1 MDERAWF
8 DVLYHENA
16 ELLFRLGRRLC
27 GAGGEDSL
35 LDVIQD
41 VFLTAW
47 SKRAELMVHP
57 NPGGW
62 LVCALKL
69 RLRGASAKIRR
80 EELRRAYSLDEED
93 AALPVCDRAL
103 TPEQSAVLA
112 GHIEQLRALLDEE
125 NADIFIEWALMGKTA
140 ADIAKD
146 HYLSVSCVWMRI
158 SRARRKLAQYPEL
171 FYIFLVILTG
181 FDPPRL

>member
-62 LVCALKL
+62 LVCALK
-69 RLRGASAKIRR
+69 
-80 EELRRAYSLDEED
+80 LRRAYSLDEED

-158 SRARRKLAQYPEL
+158 SRARRKLAQHPEL

>member
-8 DVLYHENA
+8 DSLYHDNA

-27 GAGGEDSL
+27 GAGGEETL
-35 LDVIQD
+35 PDVMQD

-47 SKRAELMVHP
+47 SKRAELMAHP

-80 EELRRAYSLDEED
+80 EELRVRTYR
-93 AALPVCDRAL
+93 P
-103 TPEQSAVLA
+103 A
-112 GHIEQLRALLDEE
+112 GKVYRFTYEKH
-125 NADIFIEWALMGKTA
+125 
-140 ADIAKD
+140 
-146 HYLSVSCVWMRI
+146 
-158 SRARRKLAQYPEL
+158 
-171 FYIFLVILTG
+171 G
-181 FDPPRL
+181 FDPVEDNRLFALAQAVGVDAPMLRDRRRYDFIVHEDERDHGGKAAWYEYMIRTDFKDDMSRADYLHRR

>member
-8 DVLYHENA
+8 DSLYHDNA

-27 GAGGEDSL
+27 GAGGEDTL

-47 SKRAELMVHP
+47 SKR
-57 NPGGW
+57 GGW

-93 AALPVCDRAL
+93 AALPVCDRSL

-140 ADIAKD
+140 ADIAKE

-158 SRARRKLAQYPEL
+158 SRARRKLAQHPEL

-181 FDPPRL
+181 FEPPRL